1 MMERMNSEIIT
12 QLSEFPIHP
21 EAARYRDAEAVEA
34 LGASESGIDSRCIG
48 ASREGQPIM
57 GFRFGSG
64 PRNVSITAGCH
75 ADEPIG
81 PMTAQALYW
90 HLSESFQK
98 LLELFSFHV
107 VPTINPDGARRNST
121 WFSDPL
127 EMHTYLNHVI
137 RELPGDDIEFGFG
150 DDGDERPENVAAM
163 KFFRESGPYAAH
175 FSLHGLAIADGAWC
189 LICKEWQDRA
199 ESYMSDFTELCGL
212 TGFGQHDIDRKGEKG
227 FHRIRKGYTTTPHS
241 EPMKQFFL
249 DKGDEATAAK
259 FKPTSM
265 QFIQSLG
272 GDPLCIVS
280 ELPLFRIGRKS
291 TSLEVSSTNQFRDR
305 LDEVRARKPNITE
318 RDLTDACDAFQVQP
332 SPIDIQIRLQTGM
345 IVLALHQ
352 VLAAE

>member
-1 MMERMNSEIIT
+1 
-12 QLSEFPIHP
+12 
-21 EAARYRDAEAVEA
+21 
-34 LGASESGIDSRCIG
+34 
-48 ASREGQPIM
+48 
-57 GFRFGSG
+57 
-64 PRNVSITAGCH
+64 
-75 ADEPIG
+75 
-81 PMTAQALYW
+81 MTAQALFW
-90 HLSESFQK
+90 HLSGWFTK
-98 LLELFSFHV
+98 LLELFTFHI
-107 VPTINPDGARRNST
+107 VPNNNPDGAHRNSD

-150 DDGDERPENVAAM
+150 NDGDERPENIAAM
-163 KFFRESGPYAAH
+163 NFFRESGPYVAH
-175 FSLHGLAIADGAWC
+175 FSLHGLAIAEGAWC

-199 ESYMSDFTELCGL
+199 ETYMDTFAELCAL
-212 TGFGQHDIDRKGEKG
+212 TGFGQHDVDRKGEKG

-249 DKGDEATAAK
+249 DQGDALTAAK

-280 ELPLFRIGRKS
+280 ELPLFRIGLAS
-291 TSLEVSSTNQFRDR
+291 TSLEDTSTMQVKQIIGETRASASSFTAEQLDPVRQFY
-305 LDEVRARKPNITE
+305 LIESA
-318 RDLTDACDAFQVQP
+318 DLRT
-332 SPIDIQIRLQTGM
+332 QIRLQTGM